1 MLNDLNSMQS
11 AESESVQHTEMQFS
25 IATRDGAAEE
35 LVERVYTFSYAQE
48 WDKWT
53 FQEYLERRSPDTS
66 KITDRNWRQARHLFW
81 HEASETP
88 SVDVPSEVAERLAE
102 ATGSESVTIQV
113 PAGVPTSNE
122 YETVH
127 TAGEAL

>member
-11 AESESVQHTEMQFS
+11 DEAESVQHTEMEFS
-25 IATRDGAAEE
+25 VATRDSAAEE
-35 LVERVYTFSYAQE
+35 LVERVYTFSYAPE

-66 KITDRNWRQARHLFW
+66 KIADRNWRQARHLFW
-81 HEASETP
+81 HEADKTP
-88 SVDVPSEVAERLAE
+88 SVDVPSAVAERLAE

-113 PAGVPTSNE
+113 PTGGVTSDE